1 MADSGNSVSLRNQR
15 IKLLVILGMFV
26 LPVLLAWLWHA
37 NSDRWRPSGTTNY
50 GELITPAR
58 PLAAFSIRGLDGAL
72 ITQEF
77 LRGRWTLVYIG
88 AAECDKRCRTNLY
101 NIRQV
106 RLALNEK
113 FDRVQRLWVLS
124 DGRGSEQL
132 PALIADHP
140 GLKVAKPDAAE
151 LARLLAQFGNT
162 DVSAPVTGRIYLV
175 DPLGNLMMRYPV
187 EAKPKGMLKDL
198 ERLLKTSWVG

>member
-1 MADSGNSVSLRNQR
+1 VADSGISVNLRNQR
-15 IKLLVILGMFV
+15 IKLLVILGMFA
-26 LPVLLAWLWHA
+26 LPVLLAWIWHA
-37 NSDRWRPSGTTNY
+37 NSDRWRPGGTTNY

-58 PLAAFSIRGLDGAL
+58 PLAAFSMPGLDGTL

-88 AAECDKRCRTNLY
+88 AADCDQVCRTNLY

-132 PALIADHP
+132 PALLADHP
-140 GLKVAKPDAAE
+140 GLKVAKPDTAE
-151 LARLLAQFGNT
+151 LARLLAQFGSA
-162 DVSAPVTGRIYLV
+162 DAAVPVSGRVYLV
-175 DPLGNLMMRYPV
+175 DPLGNLMMRYPAD
-187 EAKPKGMLKDL
+187 AKPKGMLKDL